1 QNGMNRFAT
10 RDQSLVYGVFTHS
23 EAQEY
28 ERAWLES
35 MLDSSVL
42 SEEQIQALLHA
53 EVDSVYAQGRMV
65 CSCYKV
71 GEKEIIRAIQDDGCD
86 SVEALG
92 SQLKCGTNCG
102 SCKSELKQIL
112 KQNLVPEGERIT
124 LEEFS

>member
-1 QNGMNRFAT
+1 M
-10 RDQSLVYGVFTHS
+10 
-23 EAQEY
+23 
-28 ERAWLES
+28 
-35 MLDSSVL
+35 
-42 SEEQIQALLHA
+42 
-53 EVDSVYAQGRMV
+53 
-65 CSCYKV
+65 